1 MDAGKLGREVEG
13 RTIYT
18 SLASGL
24 SRRALPSSLL
34 AILVGPLKLAEQKID

>member
-1 MDAGKLGREVEG
+1 MQASLGGRSRG

-34 AILVGPLKLAEQKID
+34 AILVGPLKLAEQKTD